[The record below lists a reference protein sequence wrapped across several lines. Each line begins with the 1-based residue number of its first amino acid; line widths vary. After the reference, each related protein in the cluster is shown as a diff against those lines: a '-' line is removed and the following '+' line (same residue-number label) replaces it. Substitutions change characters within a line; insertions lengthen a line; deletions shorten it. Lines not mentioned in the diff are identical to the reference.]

1 MFGHLK
7 NKGIIL
13 TLWLDGQG
21 SNPAIKDLIKPLLM
35 KDNKKRKA

>member
-13 TLWLDGQG
+13 TLWLDDQG
-21 SNPAIKDLIKPLLM
+21 SNPAIKDFDQAIAYE
-35 KDNKKRKA
+35 R